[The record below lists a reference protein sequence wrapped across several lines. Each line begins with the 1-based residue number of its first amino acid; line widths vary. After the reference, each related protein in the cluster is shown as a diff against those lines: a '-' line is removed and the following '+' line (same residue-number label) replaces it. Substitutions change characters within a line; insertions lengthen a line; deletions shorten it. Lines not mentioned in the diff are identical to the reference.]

1 GPRPKRSIVPGRKFW
16 TSTSACPTSF
26 LRTSTPALLLMS
38 TASDRLPRLDE
49 MNSAENSP
57 PLSMGA
63 RLRRVMSPEIG
74 SILMTS
80 APWSAKNIVANGPDT
95 TPVKS
100 RTRTPARGPGIVL
113 ILSAVRRALIILS
126 QSPHGVHKS
135 DLMTQ
140 ECHGRTGFD
149 TSSGS
154 AKGRRAYRAEA
165 NGQPPHMNSH
175 TKTRHRRGAF
185 GSAVL
190 H

>member
-1 GPRPKRSIVPGRKFW
+1 PRPKRSIVPGRKFW

-26 LRTSTPALLLMS
+26 LRTSMPALLLMS
-38 TASDRLPRLDE
+38 MASDRLPRLDE
-49 MNSAENSP
+49 INSAENSP

-80 APWSAKNIVANGPDT
+80 APWSARNIVANGPDT

-113 ILSAVRRALIILS
+113 ILLLQSGAHRPS
-126 QSPHGVHKS
+126 QRTVPHRLPRHLHES

-140 ECHGRTGFD
+140 ECHGQIGLD
-149 TSSGS
+149 GNSGS
-154 AKGRRAYRAEA
+154 
-165 NGQPPHMNSH
+165 
-175 TKTRHRRGAF
+175 
-185 GSAVL
+185 V
-190 H
+190 